1 MTTTPDQAA
10 STDVTMYWRPG
21 CGFCSMLRRDLTRL
35 GVAFTEIN
43 IWDEPDA
50 AAFVRS
56 VANGNEIVP
65 TITVGGTALVN
76 PAASEVLAITLS

>member
-1 MTTTPDQAA
+1 
-10 STDVTMYWRPG
+10 
-21 CGFCSMLRRDLTRL
+21 MLRRDLTTM

-65 TITVGGTALVN
+65 TITVGGAALVN
-76 PAASEVLAITLS
+76 PAASEVLALTLS

>member
-1 MTTTPDQAA
+1 
-10 STDVTMYWRPG
+10 
-21 CGFCSMLRRDLTRL
+21 L

-65 TITVGGTALVN
+65 TITVGGAALVN
-76 PAASEVLAITLS
+76 PAAAEVLALTLS

>member
-1 MTTTPDQAA
+1 
-10 STDVTMYWRPG
+10 
-21 CGFCSMLRRDLTRL
+21 MLRRDLTRL